1 MRLSASALVTRLAAN
16 AGRAGPLA
24 VNAVTDTAY
33 VISGGSN
40 TVTVIS
46 RAWI

>member
-1 MRLSASALVTRLAAN
+1 LVYEAVTGRMG
-16 AGRAGPLA
+16 AGPVPGAGPLA

-33 VISGGSN
+33 VISGSSN

-46 RAWI
+46 RVWI